1 MQEGQQIFEFLAFFA
16 AVVILIPLFY
26 RFKVTP
32 FLAFIASGILLG
44 PYCFRVIQ
52 SVSLSEKVGDIG
64 LLFLMFSI
72 GLDMSFHRFKAMR
85 KNIFLVGG
93 TQMVLCALVFGLAA
107 FCMKR
112 TVDESI
118 LIGVALAMSSSAV
131 VFDLLPNYCG
141 LNSPAGRATIGM
153 LIMQDLMVIPLMILI
168 PRMASDNGASS
179 LDDVVQATLRSIGA
193 ITAIILIG
201 RTVLRPLFKS
211 VANTKVQEA
220 FMCMIFLAFFT
231 TVWATKSAGL
241 SVSLGAFLAG
251 MLIAETEFSH
261 EVESQ
266 VKPFEGL
273 LLGVFF
279 LSVGMRIDLPY
290 VFKHIPQL
298 LLLTSIFLATKTC
311 VIYLMMRKFKHTTD
325 SAWSCGTLLCQCSE
339 FGFVVF
345 TLASKSIDG
354 MPAIMSPN
362 TASQLQVVVAL
373 SMSLTPLVCGFVFKK
388 LDIKTQANIAA
399 RDAAAPADLANES
412 IAMTD
417 HVIVVGYGRVGQ
429 AATRMLFRNEI
440 PMFVI
445 DTDITHIERAK
456 KNNRPFVFGSA
467 ANEGVLKV
475 ANIKEAKSVLICI
488 SNQQSA
494 LRVLQAVREMNKDV
508 PVFIRAN
515 DDSRWAELT
524 KNGATGVIS
533 ETQECGIRL
542 AASLIMSIN
551 GDEEKMRE
559 TAAVIRQEHIANQP
573 LSSNSEV

>member
-16 AVVILIPLFY
+16 AVVILIPIFY

-52 SVSLSEKVGDIG
+52 SVRLSEKVGDIG

-85 KNIFLVGG
+85 KNIFIVGG
-93 TQMVLCALVFGLAA
+93 TQMLVCTIVFGLAA
-107 FCMKR
+107 FCMKKS
-112 TVDESI
+112 VNESI
-118 LIGVALAMSSSAV
+118 LIGIALSMSSSAV
-131 VFDLLPNYCG
+131 VFDLLPNYSG
-141 LNSPAGRATIGM
+141 LNSPSGRATIGM

-168 PRMASDNGASS
+168 PRMASDNGESS
-179 LDDVVQATLRSIGA
+179 LDDVVQAVLRSIGA

-211 VANTKVQEA
+211 VVNTKVQEA

-231 TVWATKSAGL
+231 TVWATKSVGL

-290 VFKHIPQL
+290 VFQHIPQL
-298 LLLTSIFLATKTC
+298 ILLTTAFLATKTG
-311 VIYLMMRKFKHTTD
+311 VIYLMMRRFKHTSD
-325 SAWSCGTLLCQCSE
+325 SAWACGALLCQCSE

-345 TLASKSIDG
+345 SLASKSVDG
-354 MPAIMSPN
+354 LPAIMDSN

-373 SMSLTPLVCGFVFKK
+373 SMSLTPLVCSYVFKK
-388 LDIKTQANIAA
+388 LDIKTQASIAA
-399 RDAAAPADLANES
+399 RDAAAPADLANETV
-412 IAMTD
+412 AMSN
-417 HVIVVGYGRVGQ
+417 HVVVVGYGRVGQ

-440 PMFVI
+440 PMFII
-445 DTDITHIERAK
+445 DTDIAHIERAK

-467 ANEGVLKV
+467 ANESVLKV
-475 ANIKEAKSVLICI
+475 ANIKEAKAVLICI

-508 PVFIRAN
+508 SVFMRAN

-551 GDEEKMRE
+551 GNEEKMRE

>member
-1 MQEGQQIFEFLAFFA
+1 MQEGQQIFEILAFFA

-32 FLAFIASGILLG
+32 FLAFIASGIILG
-44 PYCFRVIQ
+44 PYCLRVIQ
-52 SVSLSEKVGDIG
+52 SIELSERVGDIG
-64 LLFLMFSI
+64 LLFLMFTI

-85 KNIFLVGG
+85 KNIFVVGG
-93 TQMVLCALVFGLAA
+93 VQMALCAVVFGLAA
-107 FCMKR
+107 FCMKKS
-112 TVDESI
+112 VNESI
-118 LIGVALAMSSSAV
+118 LIGIALSMSSSAV
-131 VFDLLPNYCG
+131 VFDLLPSRGG
-141 LNSPAGRATIGM
+141 LNSPSGRATIGM
-153 LIMQDLMVIPLMILI
+153 LIMQDLMVIPLMMLI
-168 PRMASDNGASS
+168 PMMASHSQTASI
-179 LDDVVQATLRSIGA
+179 DDVIQAVLRTIGA
-193 ITAIILIG
+193 LTVIVLVG
-201 RTVLRPLFKS
+201 RMLLRPLFRS

-231 TVWATKSAGL
+231 TIWATKSVGL

-290 VFKHIPQL
+290 VFAHIPQL
-298 LLLTSIFLATKTC
+298 VLLTGAFLATKTI
-311 VIYLMMRKFKHTTD
+311 VIYLMMKRFKHTSV
-325 SAWSCGTLLCQCSE
+325 SAWACGALLCQCSE

-345 TLASKSIDG
+345 SLASKSIDG
-354 MPAIMSPN
+354 IPAIMDAN

-373 SMSLTPLVCGFVFKK
+373 SMSLTPVVCSFVFKK
-388 LDIKTQANIAA
+388 LDIKTQASIAA
-399 RDAAAPADLANES
+399 KDAADPEELGDASEMKN
-412 IAMTD
+412 

-440 PMFVI
+440 PMLVV
-445 DTDITHIERAK
+445 DTDIAHIERAK
-456 KNNRPFVFGSA
+456 KNNRPVLFGSA
-467 ANEGVLKV
+467 ANEKVLNA
-475 ANIKEAKSVLICI
+475 ANVKEAKAVLLCI
-488 SNQQSA
+488 SNIQTS
-494 LRVLQAVREMNKDV
+494 LRVLQAIRELNKDIS
-508 PVFIRAN
+508 VFMRAN

-542 AASLIMSIN
+542 AASLILSIN
-551 GDEEKMRE
+551 GDEEKMRT
-559 TAAVIRQEHIANQP
+559 TASVLRQEHIANQP
-573 LSSNSEV
+573 LPSNSEV